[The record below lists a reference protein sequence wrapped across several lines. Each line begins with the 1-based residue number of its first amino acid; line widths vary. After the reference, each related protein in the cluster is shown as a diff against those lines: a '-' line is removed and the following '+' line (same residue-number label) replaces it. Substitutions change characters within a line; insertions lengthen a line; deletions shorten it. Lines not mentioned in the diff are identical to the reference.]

1 MFSRQIS
8 LALAY
13 VIAITMSS
21 APLLAQAPALRS
33 LGIDT
38 ANFDRSVRPQDDLF
52 RFVNGGWLKRTPIP
66 SDAPRWGT
74 FDELDERSRESM
86 RAILEDAAKSNA
98 PAGSEE
104 RKVGDFYASFLDSA
118 RIESLG
124 AAPLKDELSRIA
136 AVSSS
141 AGLAPA
147 FARLSRIGVARPFG
161 VGVGP
166 DQKKSSVNIV
176 QINQSGLGLPDRD
189 YYLMQDARMNTVR
202 QAYLDYLARLFTLA
216 ELPDPTGAA
225 SRVLALETAM
235 AGKQWDRVRNRDRNL
250 TYNRMTVAELTS
262 KMPHFDWA
270 TYFSATGMGSP
281 SAVVVAQP
289 DYLAAADS
297 LLANTPIATW
307 REYLA
312 SKLLDAYANELSSP
326 FVQARFDFRGK
337 VLNGQQAMRAR
348 WKRGVAEV
356 DGGLGEAAGKLYI
369 ARNFKPEAKAR
380 IDELIRNLREAY
392 SIGIDSLEWMTP
404 ETKARA
410 KEKLAKFT
418 VKIAYPDRWKDYS
431 TLQISRDDLAG
442 NVMRSRTWAFEDMV
456 SQLGKPVDRTRWSMT
471 PQTVNAYY
479 NSTNNEIVF
488 PAAILQPP
496 FFDPAADD
504 AVNYGAIGAV
514 IGHEIGHGFDDQGRK
529 SDGAG
534 NLVDWWSPG
543 DAKAFEERASRLG
556 AQFDVLSPV
565 EGLHVNGKLT
575 MGENIGDLSG
585 LAQAYRAYRISLKG
599 KEAPVIDGFT
609 GDQRFFMGYAQ
620 AWRENAREAITRQL
634 LLSDPHSPGQYRAN
648 VPVANN
654 DAFQRAFGLKSGDKM
669 YLPPDQRVRIW

>member
-8 LALAY
+8 LAL
-13 VIAITMSS
+13 VTAITFA
-21 APLLAQAPALRS
+21 APAATLVAQAPRS

-38 ANFDRSVRPQDDLF
+38 TNFDRSIRPQDDLF

-74 FDELDERSRESM
+74 FDELDERSREAM
-86 RAILEDAAKSNA
+86 RTILDDAARSSA

-124 AAPLKDELSRIA
+124 VTPLKSELERIA
-136 AVSSS
+136 AVTSVS
-141 AGLAPA
+141 ALAPE
-147 FARLSRIGVARPFG
+147 FARLSRLGVARPFG
-161 VGVGP
+161 VSVGP
-166 DQKKSSVNIV
+166 DEKKSDVNIV
-176 QINQSGLGLPDRD
+176 QIGQSGLGLPDRD

-202 QAYLDYLARLFTLA
+202 QAYTDYLTRLFTLA
-216 ELPDPTGAA
+216 ALPYPAASA
-225 SRVLALETAM
+225 SRVLALESAM
-235 AGKQWDRVRNRDRNL
+235 ATKQWDRVRNRNRDL
-250 TYNRMTVAELTS
+250 TYNRLTS
-262 KMPHFDWA
+262 AQLAAKMPHFDWA

-281 SAVVVAQP
+281 SAVIVAQP
-289 DYLAAADS
+289 DYLVAADS
-297 LLANTPIATW
+297 LLANTPISTW

-312 SKLLDAYANELSSP
+312 ARLLDAYASELSSP

-380 IDELIRNLREAY
+380 IDSLIGNLREAY
-392 SIGIDSLEWMTP
+392 RIGIDSLEWMTP

-410 KEKLAKFT
+410 RQKLAQFT
-418 VKIAYPDRWKDYS
+418 VKIAYPNKWRDYS
-431 TLQISRDDLAG
+431 SLQVRRDDLAG
-442 NVMRSRTWAFEDMV
+442 NVMRARAWAFQDMV
-456 SQLGKPVDRTRWSMT
+456 DRLGKPVDRMRWVMT

-496 FFDPAADD
+496 FFDPTADD
-504 AVNYGAIGAV
+504 AVNYGAIGAI

-534 NLVDWWSPG
+534 NLVDWWSVG
-543 DAKAFEERASRLG
+543 DAKAFEERAARLG
-556 AQFDVLSPV
+556 AQFDALSPV

-654 DAFQRAFGLKSGDKM
+654 DAFQRAFDVKPGDKM
-669 YLPPDQRVRIW
+669 YRAPEDRVKIW